1 MEMIKVNDPVGEWV
15 AEEVSS
21 MTVTRDSGSTVVQHR
36 PLAGH
41 AVRLTVVAAVM
52 YAVGLTVL
60 GLVGFDAGDEDFEV
74 WQQVAITI
82 GLFGGVLVSLAAFVT
97 AVVAK
102 VRHERWASLWLP
114 LLFGPVLTVST
125 MMWFG

>member
-1 MEMIKVNDPVGEWV
+1 
-15 AEEVSS
+15 
-21 MTVTRDSGSTVVQHR
+21 MTVTRDSVPTAVPHR

-41 AVRLTVVAAVM
+41 AIRLTVVAAVM
-52 YAVGLTVL
+52 YAVGLRVL

-74 WQQVAITI
+74 WQLVVMTI
-82 GLFGGVLVSLAAFVT
+82 GLFGGVLVSMAAFVT

-102 VRHERWASLWLP
+102 VRHERRASLWLP
-114 LLFGPVLTVST
+114 LLFGPALIVST

>member
-1 MEMIKVNDPVGEWV
+1 
-15 AEEVSS
+15 
-21 MTVTRDSGSTVVQHR
+21 MTVTQDSGSTVVQHR

-41 AVRLTVVAAVM
+41 AVMLTVVAAVM

-60 GLVGFDAGDEDFEV
+60 GLVGFEAGDEDFEV
-74 WQQVAITI
+74 WQLVLITI
-82 GLFGGVLVSLAAFVT
+82 GLLGGVLVAMAGFVT

-114 LLFGPVLTVST
+114 LLLGPALIVATL
-125 MMWFG
+125 MWFE